1 MYVWLFRT
9 MYVVDIFWAFSP
21 WRLVAKDSLQ
31 TIVYTA
37 ESHKCQR

>member
-9 MYVVDIFWAFSP
+9 MYVVDIFWTFSP